1 MNRQF
6 LVLNENIIAGQRY
19 TPVTLTNQSVSD
31 KHRFKFKFREPVF
44 QVKYTEL
51 SILRAR
57 WAYD

>member
-57 WAYD
+57 